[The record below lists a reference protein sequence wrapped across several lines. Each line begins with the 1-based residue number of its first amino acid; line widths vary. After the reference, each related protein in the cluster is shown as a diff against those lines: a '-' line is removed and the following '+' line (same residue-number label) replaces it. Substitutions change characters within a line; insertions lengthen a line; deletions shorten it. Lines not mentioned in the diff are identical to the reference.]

1 MNAMEEMFA
10 DLTAKLQQ
18 GSLAMGVVSS
28 ETVFQPANL
37 DNRKLVHALA
47 GKLLMRESRFV
58 NLPAFLR
65 LAELARQGKSCL
77 ILPEHYSN
85 FDIPNLFLILERLG
99 PETKA
104 ASDQIIA
111 IAGVKLNEEVSFV
124 RAFAEA
130 YSRLVTYPP
139 RSLDVLCRDSALN
152 ADEISRARAINMA
165 ALRQMGH
172 LKHEGY
178 MFLVY
183 PSGTRYR
190 PEDENSRRG
199 LKEIDS
205 YFKSFDYV
213 LFLGMAGNTL
223 RINPAGENMGE
234 DLPAKD
240 AVIFVASDVYD
251 AGEFRAGVQG
261 DSIGGDPKQKV
272 ADVVMAKL
280 AELHSQ
286 AEAIREEILCV
297 GRR

>member
-1 MNAMEEMFA
+1 MSAMEEMFT
-10 DLTAKLQQ
+10 DLAAKLQQ
-18 GSLAMGVVSS
+18 GSRARGVVCP
-28 ETVFQPANL
+28 ETVFQSANL

-47 GKLLMRESRFV
+47 SKLLMPESRFE
-58 NLPAFLR
+58 NLPAFLK

-99 PETKA
+99 LGTKA
-104 ASDQIIA
+104 VSDQIIA

-139 RSLDVLCRDSALN
+139 RSMEVLRQSPAVN
-152 ADEISRARAINMA
+152 ADEISRARTINMA
-165 ALRQMGH
+165 ALRQMVR

-205 YFKSFDYV
+205 YIKSFDYV

-234 DLPAKD
+234 DLPARD
-240 AVIFVASDVYD
+240 AVVFVASDVYG
-251 AGEFRAGVQG
+251 AREFRAGVRPR
-261 DSIGGDPKQKV
+261 SIEEDPKQVV
-272 ADVVMAKL
+272 ADAVMAKL
-280 AELHSQ
+280 AELRNQ
-286 AEAIREEILCV
+286 AVTIRAEIIRV
-297 GRR
+297 GS